1 MSLKKEV
8 LHRLVLA
15 KSILSSGQSSPVG
28 QPNAHLVAKQVLN
41 GHDAADLA
49 LAAIAD
55 QQGKL
60 AATGRIPFMMQCLEL
75 IDTVVDKQ
83 VLYFSALNEARNALK
98 HTGNLPNTTQWANVC
113 DDVFH
118 KLSCI
123 CDATLDSSLEEFDE
137 SELIANGQI
146 RAHLTAAKSARTFQ
160 DWRLVLEELAKSLF
174 LALEQTPGLERI
186 QVGRVKAEDALKLT
200 AFGVSANDFLR
211 LQEFL
216 PMVSVSP
223 WPPSGHSE
231 IEGVLWKQSEFGHP
245 ANWRDEVADFCINTC
260 LTVALSVQNAPPV
273 PHPREFSDVYEYKVS
288 ANKDQVEVWEDLVDE
303 EEHMTQVYS
312 NDARPFRTHKR
323 FLKNGESV
331 IVSPYAR
338 PFISDDISES
348 GDSIKRVRI
357 SYDPVSGIAGLYGAA
372 DERAEFVNLADV
384 TISCVPNALSKEL
397 LPDLPETPWTE
408 DPLAFRL

>member
-1 MSLKKEV
+1 MNLKKEV
-8 LHRLVLA
+8 VHRLVLA
-15 KSILSSGQSSPVG
+15 KSILSSGQSSSVG
-28 QPNAHLVAKQVLN
+28 QPNAHLVARQVLN

-49 LAAIAD
+49 FAAIAD

-60 AATGRIPFMMQCLEL
+60 PATGRIPFMMQCLEL
-75 IDTVVDKQ
+75 IDTAVDKH
-83 VLYFSALNEARNALK
+83 VLYFSALNESRNALK
-98 HTGNLPNTTQWANVC
+98 HTGNLPNTTQWANVG

-118 KLSCI
+118 KLSGMCH
-123 CDATLDSSLEEFDE
+123 ATLDISLEELDE
-137 SELIANGQI
+137 SELLANDEV
-146 RAHLTAAKSARTFQ
+146 RAHLVAAKAARTSQ
-160 DWRLVLEELAKSLF
+160 DCKLVLEELAKALF
-174 LALEQTPGLERI
+174 LALEQTPSLERI
-186 QVGRVKAEDALKLT
+186 QVGRANAEDALKLT

-216 PMVSVSP
+216 PMVSVSAWLP
-223 WPPSGHSE
+223 VGYSE

-245 ANWRDEVADFCINTC
+245 GNWRDEVADFCINTC
-260 LTVALSVQNAPPV
+260 LSVALSIQNAPPV
-273 PHPREFSDVYEYKVS
+273 PYPREFPDVYEYKVS
-288 ANKDQVEVWEDLVDE
+288 ANKDKVEVWEDLTDE

-323 FLKNGESV
+323 FLMKGESV

-338 PFISDDISES
+338 PFISDDLSVS

-357 SYDPVSGIAGLYGAA
+357 SNEPMSGIAGLYDAG

-384 TISCVPNALSKEL
+384 NITCVPNALYQDQF
-397 LPDLPETPWTE
+397 PDMQEFPWAE